1 MSLMLLALLAAAQ
14 DPIVVTADDR
24 AKPKKPQQVCEF
36 IELTGSRTR
45 KKVCR
50 DVNGELPVLPG
61 VSSSALGKN
70 RAPQVSGAIGGGGG
84 PPTN

>member
-1 MSLMLLALLAAAQ
+1 MSLLLLALLAAQ
-14 DPIVVTADDR
+14 EPIVVTADESR
-24 AKPKKPQQVCEF
+24 AKPKKEQVCRF
-36 IELTGSRTR
+36 IEITGSRHR

-70 RAPQVSGAIGGGGG
+70 RGPQTSGAIGGGGG